1 MAIGAHVWRSSFVL
15 RAVVPG
21 VAPCPS
27 CRPSRRARLGSFSF
41 FFCSGAF
48 LAPAGAPAPTRS
60 RPLIRLRGGAQAEKK
75 KKIRQACARACR
87 SSRRPRRAPS
97 PSVLRRKRP
106 PPMRPVRPTGA
117 HIYIYVGVASLFS
130 QKSCQYFC
138 IISRNHYLCSQAFG

>member
-1 MAIGAHVWRSSFVL
+1 MAIGAHGGQASFAL

-27 CRPSRRARLGSFSF
+27 CRPSRRARLGSFYF
-41 FFCSGAF
+41 FFCSGAY

-60 RPLIRLRGGAQAEKK
+60 RPSIRLRGGAQAEKK

-130 QKSCQYFC
+130 QKMCQDFC
-138 IISRNHYLCSQAFG
+138 IIVRNHYLCSRTYG